1 MINRTTLAL
10 FLTLFTC
17 LSAHAAPMSP
27 GAAHA
32 LAHDIFK
39 QLIEIDTSEAG
50 LGSTPAAEA
59 AAQRLRDAGFDPA
72 DIQVLGPNDRK
83 KNVVVRLRGTGK
95 KKPMLLIGHLDV
107 VDALRSDWTT
117 NPYEFVEKDGYV
129 YGRGTQDM
137 KDGDTIMLTTLIR
150 YKQEGLRLDRDIIL
164 ALTADEESGS
174 SNGVEWLLKNHRDLV
189 DAEFVLNH
197 DGGGVTLEN
206 GKPTQIE
213 VTATEKVYADFSFG
227 TKNPGGHSSLPTKTN
242 AIYALSAALQ
252 RVAQYDFPFE
262 LNNVTRPYYEQVAA
276 KADPTRAADIRAM
289 LQTPPD
295 AAAIARLSSRPI
307 DNSTIRTTCVA
318 TRLEGGHA
326 NNALP
331 QSARAN
337 VNCRILPGHSP
348 EEVRQQLIKVVNDPT
363 VTVQYVATDGTLA
376 DIAPDV
382 RTLAPPPPREDVL
395 KPLQR
400 IASKMWPTA
409 TLVTSMA
416 VGASDGVYTGAAGLP
431 TYLVGGEA
439 IELSDIRA
447 HGKDERIPL
456 ASFYR
461 AVDFYYD
468 YLKAVASYKK

>member
-1 MINRTTLAL
+1 MTA
-10 FLTLFTC
+10 FTC
-17 LSAHAAPMSP
+17 LGANAAPMSND
-27 GAAHA
+27 AAHT

-39 QLIEIDTSEAG
+39 QLIEINTSEAG

-59 AAQRLRDAGFDPA
+59 MAQRLRDAGFAPA

-83 KNVVVRLRGTGK
+83 KNLVVRLRGTGK
-95 KKPMLLIGHLDV
+95 KKPVLLIGHLDV
-107 VDALRSDWTT
+107 VAALRSDWTT
-117 NPYEFVEKDGYV
+117 DPYQFVEKDGYF

-137 KDGDTIMLTTLIR
+137 KDGDSIMMTTLIR

-174 SNGVEWLLKNHRDLV
+174 SNGVEWLLKNQRALV

-197 DGGGVTLEN
+197 DGGGILLEN
-206 GKPTQIE
+206 GKPTE
-213 VTATEKVYADFSFG
+213 VAITASEKVYADFSF
-227 TKNPGGHSSLPTKTN
+227 TAKNPGGHSSLPVKDN
-242 AIYALSAALQ
+242 AIYALAAALQ

-262 LNNVTRPYYEQVAA
+262 LNNVTRAYFEQVMK
-276 KADPTRAADIRAM
+276 KADPARAADLKAM

-295 AAAIARLSSRPI
+295 PAAIARVSARPT
-307 DNSTIRTTCVA
+307 DNSSIRTTCVA

-331 QSARAN
+331 QTARAN
-337 VNCRILPGHSP
+337 VNCRILPGHSA
-348 EEVRQQLIKVVNDPT
+348 EEVRQELIKVVQDPAI
-363 VTVQYVATDGTLA
+363 TVQYVATDGTLA
-376 DIAPDV
+376 DVAPAV
-382 RTLAPPPPREDVL
+382 RTLIPPPLREDVL

-400 IASKMWPTA
+400 IAGKMWPTA
-409 TLVTSMA
+409 VIVPTMA
-416 VGASDGVYTGAAGLP
+416 VGASDGVYTSAAGIP

-447 HGKDERIPL
+447 HGKDERIPVT
-456 ASFYR
+456 SFYR

-468 YLKAVASYKK
+468 YLKAVASYKQ